1 MDFIIA
7 TNNPKKLIELER
19 ILKPLGINAR
29 TPRELG
35 VTLDDVEE
43 TGETFEEN
51 ARLKAAA
58 ACKLT
63 GMPAIADDSGLMVDA
78 LNGEP
83 GVRSARYAGENATDE
98 DRIKKLLENMKN
110 IPDERR
116 TARFASAICCVFTDG
131 SEIDTYGECEGKI
144 AFAPRGGGGF
154 GYDPVFIVGSG
165 KSYAELT
172 EAEKDAVSHRGK
184 ALRSLQREL
193 EKLFRRQPECDV

>member
-83 GVRSARYAGENATDE
+83 GVRSARYAGEKC
-98 DRIKKLLENMKN
+98 DR
-110 IPDERR
+110 
-116 TARFASAICCVFTDG
+116 
-131 SEIDTYGECEGKI
+131 
-144 AFAPRGGGGF
+144 
-154 GYDPVFIVGSG
+154 
-165 KSYAELT
+165 
-172 EAEKDAVSHRGK
+172 
-184 ALRSLQREL
+184 
-193 EKLFRRQPECDV
+193 